1 MLRRPAALSALATAL
16 ALPACAPARAVAPPP
31 ASGAD
36 AVTPPDDEAAATS
49 SSDVDAATTSSSDV
63 DAATTPRHVLRLQA
77 LAIGITRLG
86 RGPNG
91 RR

>member
-1 MLRRPAALSALATAL
+1 MLRRPAALSALATVL

-49 SSDVDAATTSSSDV
+49 SSDVGT
-63 DAATTPRHVLRLQA
+63 AATTPRHVLRLQA

-91 RR
+91 QR